1 MRCLTCGLN
10 LPDSIDSLDTKG
22 YPPALRVCPR
32 CGEFLEPRSG
42 KHPATAVGSPGLPHF
57 TLPTLEAAHA
67 PPARRVYRGRTYG
80 RPKLTSM
87 RLPPYPSTALPPSRR
102 APLVIGTLSL
112 MVVLALLLGAGLL
125 LRGGFTINRAHTS
138 VGSTA
143 VGSTPTGQSHTGGTP
158 GTATAFPG
166 KTLYQSSLKGAAGG
180 WVNDSH
186 CLSKSDGY
194 HITGAYLCY
203 APVTQQTNVDISVT
217 AKQLSGPASLLY
229 GIVFRASGQG
239 NYYLFAIDANG
250 KWTFAKLHNNTT
262 SYLIQPTASAAIKGT
277 LNQTNVLEI
286 RAVGSHFSLFVNGI
300 QVGQASDSAYSAGLI
315 GLTSEG
321 GVEIVYANIRI
332 AKL

>member
-10 LPDSIDSLDTKG
+10 LPDSIDSLDTRG
-22 YPPALRVCPR
+22 YLPALLVCPR

-42 KHPATAVGSPGLPHF
+42 INPPPAVGSPGLPHF
-57 TLPTLEAAHA
+57 TLPTLEVARA
-67 PPARRVYRGRTYG
+67 PTARRATRRGTHAH
-80 RPKLTSM
+80 PKLTSM
-87 RLPPYPSTALPPSRR
+87 RLPPYPATTLSPNRR

-125 LRGGFTINRAHTS
+125 LRGSLNINRAQTS
-138 VGSTA
+138 VE
-143 VGSTPTGQSHTGGTP
+143 STPAGQSHTTETPATATVFP
-158 GTATAFPG
+158 GT
-166 KTLYQSSLKGAAGG
+166 TLYQSSLKGAAGG

-186 CLSKSDGY
+186 CLAKSDGY

-203 APVTQQTNVDISVT
+203 APVTQQGNVDITVT

-229 GIVFRASGQG
+229 GIVFRDSGS

-250 KWTFAKLHNNTT
+250 KWTFAKLHNTT
-262 SYLIQPTASAAIKGT
+262 TTYLIQPTVSTAIKGT

-321 GVEIVYANIRI
+321 GVEIVYVNIRI

>member
-10 LPDSIDSLDTKG
+10 LPDSSIDSLHTQG
-22 YPPALRVCPR
+22 YPPARVCPR

-42 KHPATAVGSPGLPHF
+42 IHPFPAAPSPGLPHF
-57 TLPTLEAAHA
+57 TLPTLEVAHVPA
-67 PPARRVYRGRTYG
+67 ARRAVRRRTYT

-87 RLPPYPSTALPPSRR
+87 RLPPYPETTLSPNRR
-102 APLVIGTLSL
+102 APLVIATLSL
-112 MVVLALLLGAGLL
+112 MVILALLLGAGLL
-125 LRGGFTINRAHTS
+125 LRGSLSINQTRTS
-138 VGSTA
+138 MS
-143 VGSTPTGQSHTGGTP
+143 STPAGQSHTAETTV
-158 GTATAFPG
+158 TATALLG
-166 KTLYQSSLKGAAGG
+166 TTLYQSSLKGAAGG

-186 CLSKSDGY
+186 CLSRSDGY

-203 APVTQQTNVDISVT
+203 APVTQQGNVDITVT

-229 GIVFRASGQG
+229 GIVFRDGGS

-262 SYLIQPTASAAIKGT
+262 TYLIQPTASAAIKGA

-286 RAVGSHFSLFVNGI
+286 RAVGSHFSFFVNGI
-300 QVGQASDSAYSAGLI
+300 QVGQASDAAYSAGLI

>member
-1 MRCLTCGLN
+1 MRCLTCGLKM
-10 LPDSIDSLDTKG
+10 LDSIDSLHTPG
-22 YPPALRVCPR
+22 YPPARVCPR
-32 CGEFLEPRSG
+32 CGEFLEPRTGSNQ
-42 KHPATAVGSPGLPHF
+42 PPAVGSPGLPHF

-67 PPARRVYRGRTYG
+67 PTSHRAAQRGIYA
-80 RPKLTSM
+80 RPKLMSM
-87 RLPPYPSTALPPSRR
+87 RLPPYPATTLSPSRR

-112 MVVLALLLGAGLL
+112 MVILALLLGAGLL
-125 LRGGFTINRAHTS
+125 LRGSLGINRAHTS
-138 VGSTA
+138 VGA
-143 VGSTPTGQSHTGGTP
+143 TPAGQSHMAVTP
-158 GTATAFPG
+158 ETATAFPG
-166 KTLYQSSLKGAAGG
+166 TTLYQSSLKGAAGG

-203 APVTQQTNVDISVT
+203 APVTQQGNVDITVT
-217 AKQLSGPASLLY
+217 AKQLSGPVSLLY
-229 GIVFRASGQG
+229 GIVFRASGKG

-250 KWTFAKLHNNTT
+250 KWALAKLHNNTT

-286 RAVGSHFSLFVNGI
+286 RAVGSHFSLFVNGK

-321 GVEIVYANIRI
+321 GVEIVYADIRI

>member
-10 LPDSIDSLDTKG
+10 LPDSTDRLDTRG
-22 YPPALRVCPR
+22 YPSALRICPR
-32 CGEFLEPRSG
+32 CGEFLEPRTA
-42 KHPATAVGSPGLPHF
+42 KNPATAVGSPGLPHF

-67 PPARRVYRGRTYG
+67 PTARRAARRGTFA

-87 RLPPYPSTALPPSRR
+87 RLPPYPSTSLSPNRR

-125 LRGGFTINRAHTS
+125 LRGSLSINQAQTSVASTPVGQAHT
-138 VGSTA
+138 TA
-143 VGSTPTGQSHTGGTP
+143 TP

-166 KTLYQSSLKGAAGG
+166 TTLYQSSLKGAAGG

-194 HITGAYLCY
+194 HISGAYLCY
-203 APVTQQTNVDISVT
+203 APVTQQGNVDIAVT
-217 AKQLSGPASLLY
+217 ARQLSGPASLLY
-229 GIVFRASGQG
+229 GIVLRDSGS

-250 KWTFAKLHNNTT
+250 KWAFAKLHNNTT
-262 SYLIQPTASAAIKGT
+262 TYLIQPTASAAIKGT

-286 RAVGSHFSLFVNGI
+286 RAVGSHFSLFVNGV
-300 QVGQASDSAYSAGLI
+300 QVGQASDSAYSQGLI

-321 GVEIVYANIRI
+321 GVEVVYANIRI